1 MTNLFFKSIGLLRH
15 LHSFPTRRSSDLTGE
30 NANMSVDVLKSIVK
44 EHDSEIRKLW
54 DLSNKRNRSDIAAN
68 AKDIKAIKSSVHKAI
83 TSVDAQAKKVTAF
96 DGRVK
101 KAEQSLEGIGERLS
115 KAEVSVRSLAEVE
128 LRIAQQSE
136 TLQTLQSEVAKLK
149 KSGLGKD
156 AADIHLKLEDINI
169 RLDRM
174 QNAIGQ

>member
-1 MTNLFFKSIGLLRH
+1 
-15 LHSFPTRRSSDLTGE
+15 
-30 NANMSVDVLKSIVK
+30 MSVYALKSIVK
-44 EHDSEIRKLW
+44 EHDSEIRRRW
-54 DLSNKRNRSDIAAN
+54 DLSNTRNRSGLAPS
-68 AKDIKAIKSSVHKAI
+68 AKELKAIKSSVHKAI

-101 KAEQSLEGIGERLS
+101 IADQSLEGIGERLS
-115 KAEVSVRSLAEVE
+115 NAEVSFRSVAEVE

-136 TLQTLQSEVAKLK
+136 SLQTLQSVVAKLK